1 MGWKGNPVK
10 NRFNVKAGL
19 FFVLGGVL
27 LSGCVST
34 QVAPANLGVLKNEIK
49 VYYSDGGYE
58 QEVARV
64 GGEALARLKAWPDKA
79 NTAIVLDIDDTSL
92 STYKQI
98 LVADFAYEPNAWNAW
113 ASQAVAPAIEPTLA
127 LVNQALAQDTAVIF
141 ITGRAENLRGIT
153 EKNLL
158 HAGYTNWTSL
168 ILKSEGDKRSA
179 DVYKTAERKKIT
191 EAGHTI
197 VINMGDQESDLAGGY
212 AEYTFKLP
220 NPCYFI
226 P

>member
-1 MGWKGNPVK
+1 MK

-19 FFVLGGVL
+19 FLAVCALL
-27 LSGCVST
+27 LSGCAST
-34 QVAPANLGVLKNEIK
+34 RVEPANLGLLKNEIK
-49 VYYSDGGYE
+49 DYYSDGDYE
-58 QEVARV
+58 KEAARI
-64 GGEALARLKAWPDKA
+64 GGEALARLKACPDKA
-79 NTAIVLDIDDTSL
+79 HAAIVLDIDDTSL
-92 STYKQI
+92 STYQQV
-98 LVADFAYEPNAWNAW
+98 LAADFAYEPTVWNAW

-127 LVNQALAQDTAVIF
+127 LVNQALAQDTAVFF
-141 ITGRAENLRGIT
+141 ITGRAENLREIT

-168 ILKSEGDKRSA
+168 IMKPDGDKRSA
-179 DVYKTAERKKIT
+179 DAYKTAERKKIT
-191 EAGHTI
+191 EMGHTI
-197 VINMGDQESDLAGGY
+197 VVNMGDQESDLAGGY